1 MELNVIVRTRK
12 QDVDI
17 VERILPKAI
26 ENYKQ
31 LSKKDCSVFVDK
43 ETYLPNDTTGGVEIL
58 SQTGRIKV
66 TFMNTEEEQIFKKKI
81 VNFY

>member
-1 MELNVIVRTRK
+1 MEPNVIVRTRQ
-12 QDVDI
+12 QDVNV
-17 VERILPKAI
+17 VESILPNSI

-66 TFMNTEEEQIFKKKI
+66 I
-81 VNFY
+81 VVFFNLIIR

>member
-1 MELNVIVRTRK
+1 MEPNVIVRTRQ
-12 QDVDI
+12 QDVNI
-17 VERILPKAI
+17 VESVLSKSI

-66 TFMNTEEEQIFKKKI
+66 LVTA
-81 VNFY
+81 FYFYNYSF